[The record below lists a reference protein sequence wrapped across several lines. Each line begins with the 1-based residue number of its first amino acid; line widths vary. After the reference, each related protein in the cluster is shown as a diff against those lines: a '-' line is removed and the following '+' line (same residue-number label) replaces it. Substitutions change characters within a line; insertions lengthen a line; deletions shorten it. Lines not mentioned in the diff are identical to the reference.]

1 MKKNYQQPATRVIQL
16 QHRHHVLAG
25 SEYSV
30 REFKSAANSE
40 TVSDDGD
47 W

>member
-30 REFKSAANSE
+30 REFKNVSSE